1 MIHNDHGPETRL
13 ENKNNNN
20 NFNSP
25 VQSDNNALSSAYNA
39 TTAAEIATK
48 NKTNHNKSNLNK
60 SDAIGTATPPPPP
73 PIVPP
78 PGRPNNSITKQG
90 RGEADS
96 NTNNTNSETC
106 INSSKLDIENQ
117 IYTATFY
124 DKSTTNKSK
133 QQPKTCSPVVHQ
145 PARTLSKEFLKC
157 RMNDLGS
164 LAFNFFILFESV

>member
-13 ENKNNNN
+13 ENKNNN

-39 TTAAEIATK
+39 TTAEIATK
-48 NKTNHNKSNLNK
+48 NKNHNKSNLNK
-60 SDAIGTATPPPPP
+60 SDAIGTATPSPP

-90 RGEADS
+90 READS

-106 INSSKLDIENQ
+106 ISSSKLDIENQ

-133 QQPKTCSPVVHQ
+133 QQPKTCSVVHQ
-145 PARTLSKEFLKC
+145 PARTLSKKF
-157 RMNDLGS
+157 
-164 LAFNFFILFESV
+164 